1 MTGQVHWLP
10 LAVVLLGALPIL
22 YLSFRSWRE
31 DGTVLVEQS
40 SVRCRQR
47 GNQLVHC
54 TLVRDAATGQPLG
67 IRSCSAIFGE
77 VTCNKACLSLFA
89 HAA

>member
-10 LAVVLLGALPIL
+10 LALVLLGALPFL
-22 YLSFRSWRE
+22 YYSFRAWRE
-31 DGTVLVEQS
+31 DRTVLVEQS

-47 GNQLVHC
+47 GNQLVRC
-54 TLVRDAATGQPLG
+54 TVVRDAATGQPMG
-67 IRSCSAIFGE
+67 IRSCSAISG
-77 VTCNKACLSLFA
+77 VVSCNKACLTLFA

>member
-10 LAVVLLGALPIL
+10 LAFVLIGALPFI
-22 YLSFRSWRE
+22 YFSFRSRRE
-31 DGTVLVEQS
+31 DRAVIAEQS

-47 GNQLVHC
+47 GNQLVNC
-54 TLVRDAATGQPLG
+54 TVVRDAATGEPMG
-67 IRSCSAIFGE
+67 IRSCSAISG
-77 VTCNKACLSLFA
+77 VVSCNKACLPLFA

>member
-10 LAVVLLGALPIL
+10 LALVLLGALPFL
-22 YLSFRSWRE
+22 YYSFRSWRD
-31 DGTVLVEQS
+31 DGAVLVEQS
-40 SVRCRQR
+40 TVRCRQR

-54 TLVRDAATGQPLG
+54 TVVRDAATGQPMG
-67 IRSCSAIFGE
+67 IRSCSAISG
-77 VTCNKACLSLFA
+77 VVSCNKACLSLFA